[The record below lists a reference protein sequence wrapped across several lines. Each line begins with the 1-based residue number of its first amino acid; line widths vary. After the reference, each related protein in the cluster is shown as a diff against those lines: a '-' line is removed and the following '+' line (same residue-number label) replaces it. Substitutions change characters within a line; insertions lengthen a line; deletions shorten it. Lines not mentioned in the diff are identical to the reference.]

1 MSYDGYHYYLRH
13 QPMSETSYPYTA
25 RDGVCQYS
33 VSETYNIN
41 TANPWYVTV
50 AYDDVDQM
58 KAALALKP
66 LNVSI
71 MASATTFRQYSSG
84 IFNDPNCGSEHNHA
98 TNVVGMGIENG
109 IEYWVMRN
117 SWGSDWG
124 ENGYMR
130 MQIVDGNGQ
139 CGVQMWPI
147 YPILA

>member
-1 MSYDGYHYYLRH
+1 
-13 QPMSETSYPYTA
+13 MSETSYPYTA

-71 MASATTFRQYSSG
+71 MASATTFQQYHSG
-84 IFNDPNCGSEHNHA
+84 IFNDPNCGN
-98 TNVVGMGIENG
+98 
-109 IEYWVMRN
+109 
-117 SWGSDWG
+117 
-124 ENGYMR
+124 
-130 MQIVDGNGQ
+130 
-139 CGVQMWPI
+139 
-147 YPILA
+147 